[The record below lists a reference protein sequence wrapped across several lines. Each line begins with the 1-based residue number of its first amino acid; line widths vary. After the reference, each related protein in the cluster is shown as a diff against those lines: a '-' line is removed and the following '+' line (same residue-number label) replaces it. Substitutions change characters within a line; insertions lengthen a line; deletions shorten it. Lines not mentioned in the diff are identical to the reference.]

1 MKYLSLLC
9 PSVFLLIVSCALIPS
24 GRLFAQQTAA
34 AAAPA
39 VSAKELDELTGPIAL
54 YPDEVVIQILTASR
68 SYDTLK
74 LFSGW
79 LAQNANLKGSELEAA
94 AKKFGFSDA
103 LVALAPF
110 PQVVKM
116 MVEKPDWTKALGQA
130 VTEDKKGVGESIQR
144 LRAQAQA
151 LGNLKTTPQQV
162 VTVTNTV
169 VEKTVEQKVVFVT
182 NTVVQIQPANPQVI
196 YVPTYPQ
203 TVYVQPAPPSYAS
216 AAGAALV
223 GFTVGVIVAD
233 SWHHH
238 YSYHEYWDDRE
249 DFYEDRQ
256 QNYQQNQD
264 QRQQNYQENK
274 DQRQGNSQERQ
285 TERQGN
291 QDQRQNGGASAQSQ
305 GAQQRSGAPT
315 AQWQGAQ
322 RQGAAPSAQPQGGQ
336 RQSAAP
342 SAQRQPS
349 AAPASSYAGGQTA
362 SRSSGMSSSGF
373 SGYQSGSATR
383 AQSSRGSSSM
393 SASRGGGGRSGGGRR

>member
-9 PSVFLLIVSCALIPS
+9 LSVFLLIVSCALIPS
-24 GRLFAQQTAA
+24 GRLFAQQAA
-34 AAAPA
+34 GAAAPA

-144 LRAQAQA
+144 LRKQAQS

-169 VEKTVEQKVVFVT
+169 VEKTVEQQVVFVT

-322 RQGAAPSAQPQGGQ
+322 RQGAAPSAQ
-336 RQSAAP
+336 
-342 SAQRQPS
+342 AQRQPA